1 MMLKK
6 IKMVGLFF
14 CYLLFQTFGFS
25 NNRSEIEPWINT
37 NDLYGI
43 KIEMSTNE
51 VINKLGDPL
60 IIERILDDDM
70 VITNFVYSFRTRAYD
85 KKSLEGDATNV
96 SELPQKFQKWGRTTN
111 IQFVFTDDKLTSWEE
126 DKLTLSMAVKEPP
139 SNGSFFQIFNFLLNV
154 IVITLNAAVLM
165 SL

>member
-1 MMLKK
+1 MLQKT
-6 IKMVGLFF
+6 IKLVRFFF
-14 CYLLFQTFGFS
+14 CFLFLQTFGFS
-25 NNRSEIEPWINT
+25 DNRSGIEPWINT

-60 IIERILDDDM
+60 IIETILDDDM
-70 VITNFVYSFRTRAYD
+70 VITNFVYSFRTKAYD
-85 KKSLEGDATNV
+85 KKILEGDATNV
-96 SELPQKFQKWGRTTN
+96 SELSPKWGRTTN

-126 DKLTLSMAVKEPP
+126 DKLTLSMAEKEPP
-139 SNGSFFQIFNFLLNV
+139 SNGSSFQIFNFLLNV

>member
-6 IKMVGLFF
+6 IKAVGLFF
-14 CYLLFQTFGFS
+14 CYLFFQTFGFS
-25 NNRSEIEPWINT
+25 DNRSEIEPWINT

-60 IIERILDDDM
+60 IIETMLDDDM

-85 KKSLEGDATNV
+85 KKTLEGDATNV
-96 SELPQKFQKWGRTTN
+96 SELPQKWGRATN

-126 DKLTLSMAVKEPP
+126 DKLTLSMAVKNPD
-139 SNGSFFQIFNFLLNV
+139 SNASTFQIFNFLLNV
-154 IVITLNAAVLM
+154 VVITLNAAVLM

>member
-1 MMLKK
+1 MLQKT
-6 IKMVGLFF
+6 IKLVRFFF
-14 CYLLFQTFGFS
+14 CFLFLQTFGFS
-25 NNRSEIEPWINT
+25 DNRSEIEPWINT

-60 IIERILDDDM
+60 IIETILDDDM
-70 VITNFVYSFRTRAYD
+70 VITNFVYSFRTKAYD
-85 KKSLEGDATNV
+85 KKILEGDATNV
-96 SELPQKFQKWGRTTN
+96 SELPHKWGRTTN

-126 DKLTLSMAVKEPP
+126 DKLTLSMAEKEPP
-139 SNGSFFQIFNFLLNV
+139 SNGSSFQIFNFLLNV

>member
-1 MMLKK
+1 MLQKT
-6 IKMVGLFF
+6 IKLVRFFF
-14 CYLLFQTFGFS
+14 CFLFLQTFGFS
-25 NNRSEIEPWINT
+25 DNRSEIEPWINT

-43 KIEMSTNE
+43 KIEMSTND

-60 IIERILDDDM
+60 IIETILDDDM
-70 VITNFVYSFRTRAYD
+70 VITNFVYSFRTKAYD
-85 KKSLEGDATNV
+85 KKILEGDATNV
-96 SELPQKFQKWGRTTN
+96 SELPQKWGRTTN

-126 DKLTLSMAVKEPP
+126 DKLTLSMAEKEPP
-139 SNGSFFQIFNFLLNV
+139 SNGSSFQIFNFLLNV

>member
-1 MMLKK
+1 MLKK

-14 CYLLFQTFGFS
+14 CSLLFQTFGFS
-25 NNRSEIEPWINT
+25 DNQSEIEPWIST
-37 NDLYGI
+37 NDLYEI
-43 KIEMSTNE
+43 KVEMTTNE

-60 IIERILDDDM
+60 IIETILDDDII
-70 VITNFVYSFRTRAYD
+70 ITNFVYSFRTKVYD
-85 KKSLEGDATNV
+85 KNILEESDANI
-96 SELPQKFQKWGRTTN
+96 SELPQKWGRITN

-126 DKLTLSMAVKEPP
+126 DKLTLSMAEKEPP
-139 SNGSFFQIFNFLLNV
+139 SNGSSFQIFNFLLNV

>member
-1 MMLKK
+1 MLQKT
-6 IKMVGLFF
+6 IKLVRFFF
-14 CYLLFQTFGFS
+14 CFLFLQTFGFS
-25 NNRSEIEPWINT
+25 DNRSGIEPWINT

-60 IIERILDDDM
+60 IIETILDDDM
-70 VITNFVYSFRTRAYD
+70 VITNFVYSFRTKVYD
-85 KKSLEGDATNV
+85 KKILEGDATNV
-96 SELPQKFQKWGRTTN
+96 SELSPKWGRTTN

-126 DKLTLSMAVKEPP
+126 DKLTLSMAEKEPP
-139 SNGSFFQIFNFLLNV
+139 SNGSSFQIFNFLLNV

>member
-1 MMLKK
+1 MLQKT
-6 IKMVGLFF
+6 IKLVRVFF
-14 CYLLFQTFGFS
+14 CFLFLQTFGFS
-25 NNRSEIEPWINT
+25 DNRSEIEPWINT

-60 IIERILDDDM
+60 IIETILDDDM
-70 VITNFVYSFRTRAYD
+70 VITNFVYSFRTKAYD
-85 KKSLEGDATNV
+85 KKILEGDATNV
-96 SELPQKFQKWGRTTN
+96 SELPQKWGRTTN

-126 DKLTLSMAVKEPP
+126 DKLTLSMAEKESP
-139 SNGSFFQIFNFLLNV
+139 SNGSSFQIFNFLLNV

>member
-14 CYLLFQTFGFS
+14 CSLLFQTFGFS
-25 NNRSEIEPWINT
+25 DNQSEIEPWIST
-37 NDLYGI
+37 NDLYEI
-43 KIEMSTNE
+43 KVEMTTNE

-60 IIERILDDDM
+60 IIETILDDDII
-70 VITNFVYSFRTRAYD
+70 ITNFVYSFRTKVYD
-85 KKSLEGDATNV
+85 KNILEESDANI
-96 SELPQKFQKWGRTTN
+96 SELPQKWGRITN

-126 DKLTLSMAVKEPP
+126 DKLTLSMAEKEPP
-139 SNGSFFQIFNFLLNV
+139 SNGSSFQIFNFLLNV

>member
-25 NNRSEIEPWINT
+25 DNQSEIEPWIST
-37 NDLYGI
+37 NDLYEI
-43 KIEMSTNE
+43 KVEMTTNE
-51 VINKLGDPL
+51 VIDKLGDPL
-60 IIERILDDDM
+60 IIETILDDDII
-70 VITNFVYSFRTRAYD
+70 ITNFVYSFRTKVYD
-85 KKSLEGDATNV
+85 KNILEESDANI
-96 SELPQKFQKWGRTTN
+96 SELPQKWGRITN

-126 DKLTLSMAVKEPP
+126 DKLTLSMAEKEPP
-139 SNGSFFQIFNFLLNV
+139 SNGSSFQIFNFLLNV

>member
-1 MMLKK
+1 MILKK

-25 NNRSEIEPWINT
+25 DNRSAIEPWINT
-37 NDLYGI
+37 NDLYDI

-60 IIERILDDDM
+60 IIETILDDDM
-70 VITNFVYSFRTRAYD
+70 VITNFVYSFRTKAYD
-85 KKSLEGDATNV
+85 KKILEGDATNV
-96 SELPQKFQKWGRTTN
+96 SELPQKWGRTTN

-126 DKLTLSMAVKEPP
+126 DKLTLSMAVKNTD
-139 SNGSFFQIFNFLLNV
+139 SNAATFQIFNFLLNV
-154 IVITLNAAVLM
+154 VVITLNAAVLM

>member
-70 VITNFVYSFRTRAYD
+70 VITNFVYSFRTKVYD
-85 KKSLEGDATNV
+85 KNILEEGDANI
-96 SELPQKFQKWGRTTN
+96 SELPQKWGRITN
-111 IQFVFTDDKLTSWEE
+111 IQFIFTDDKLTSWEE
-126 DKLTLSMAVKEPP
+126 DKLTLSMAEKEPP
-139 SNGSFFQIFNFLLNV
+139 SNGSSFQIFNFLLNV

>member
-25 NNRSEIEPWINT
+25 DNRSEIEPWINT

-51 VINKLGDPL
+51 VINELGDPL
-60 IIERILDDDM
+60 IIETILDDDM
-70 VITNFVYSFRTRAYD
+70 VITNFIYSFRTKAYD
-85 KKSLEGDATNV
+85 KKTLEGDASNV
-96 SELPQKFQKWGRTTN
+96 SELPQKWGRTTN

-126 DKLTLSMAVKEPP
+126 DKLTLSMAVKNPD
-139 SNGSFFQIFNFLLNV
+139 SNASTFQIFNFLLNV

>member
-25 NNRSEIEPWINT
+25 DNRSEIEPWINT

-60 IIERILDDDM
+60 IIETILDDDM
-70 VITNFVYSFRTRAYD
+70 VITNFVYSFRTKAYD
-85 KKSLEGDATNV
+85 KKILEGDATNV
-96 SELPQKFQKWGRTTN
+96 SELSPKWGRTTN

-126 DKLTLSMAVKEPP
+126 DKLTLSMAEKEPP
-139 SNGSFFQIFNFLLNV
+139 SNGSSFQIFNFLLNV

>member
-25 NNRSEIEPWINT
+25 DNRSEIEPWINT

-51 VINKLGDPL
+51 VINELGDPL
-60 IIERILDDDM
+60 IIETILDDDM
-70 VITNFVYSFRTRAYD
+70 VITNFIYSFRTKAYD
-85 KKSLEGDATNV
+85 KKTLEGDASNV
-96 SELPQKFQKWGRTTN
+96 SELPQKWGRTTN

-126 DKLTLSMAVKEPP
+126 DKLTLSMAVKNPD
-139 SNGSFFQIFNFLLNV
+139 SNASTFQIFNFLLNV
-154 IVITLNAAVLM
+154 VVITLNAAVLM